1 MDYLSENA
9 NESFDSMIN
18 FICCKSVADIVL
30 KLVLL
35 EVPSLEAKKILY
47 YVII

>member
-1 MDYLSENA
+1 M
-9 NESFDSMIN
+9 MN
-18 FICCKSVADIVL
+18 FIGSRSVADIVL

-47 YVII
+47 YVF